1 VSESSTRPLASSA
14 DERPSTTAPP
24 TTRPRWGRIAAVSAI
39 VIAFDQLTKS
49 WAVAALDDGPI
60 DLVGSLRLRL
70 TFNSGASF
78 SMGAGRGG
86 VIGLVGLVVVVFL
99 LRSVARWPGALAP
112 VALGMILGGAL
123 GNLADRLFRAG
134 DGFLGGRVVDFV
146 DLQWWPVFNAADVG
160 VVVGAGL
167 LVLASLRQPQ

>member
-1 VSESSTRPLASSA
+1 
-14 DERPSTTAPP
+14 
-24 TTRPRWGRIAAVSAI
+24 
-39 VIAFDQLTKS
+39 VIALDQLTKA

-60 DLVGSLRLRL
+60 DLIGSLRLRL

-78 SMGAGRGG
+78 SMGSGRGG
-86 VIGLVGLVVVVFL
+86 VIGVVGLVVVVIL
-99 LRSVARWPGALAP
+99 LRSVARWSGSLAP

-123 GNLADRLFRAG
+123 GNLADRVFRAG
-134 DGFLGGRVVDFV
+134 GGGLLDGRVVDFV
-146 DLQWWPVFNAADVG
+146 DLQWWPVFNVADAG